1 MRGTIK
7 DWPTEKG
14 SGRWSV
20 VSGQWSVV
28 SGQQDL
34 PASGDE
40 TLLVPATEYLH
51 MLLALDVASSI
62 CTVSLYDPAS
72 DTVLAERVWLSRRR
86 QTEETLPAAADALAQ
101 AGAAVDNIRFL
112 AVTTGPGSFTGVR
125 IGISVVK
132 GIALGLPQPPQLIG
146 LPVLSVT
153 AARFV
158 PLAAGR
164 AVVWPLLQAGR
175 GRFNW
180 AAAPADDPLWLP
192 SAAEHC
198 AGQVEALVAA
208 LRAEERPVWLV
219 GELSDALRQA
229 VQGLTHV
236 RCIDPAV
243 DIDLPEQGKS
253 AVGFPEGAVD
263 APDSREQANMTQ
275 TRGEVLARLA
285 LRHLRAGSP
294 ALSGPLQP
302 LYLRPPQ

>member
-1 MRGTIK
+1 MK

-20 VSGQWSVV
+20 VSGQ
-28 SGQQDL
+28 QD
-34 PASGDE
+34 PRASGGE
-40 TLLVPATEYLH
+40 PVLVAATEYLD

-62 CTVSLYDPAS
+62 CTVALFDPAS
-72 DTVLAERVWLSRRR
+72 DLMLAERVWLSRRR
-86 QTEETLPAAADALAQ
+86 QTEETLPAAAAALAQ
-101 AGAAVDNIRFL
+101 AGVEVDGVRIL

-153 AARFV
+153 AARFM

-192 SAAEHC
+192 SVTEHC
-198 AGQVEALVAA
+198 AGEVSALVAA
-208 LRAEERPVWLV
+208 LRAEEGPVWLV
-219 GELSDALRQA
+219 GEFTDALRQA

-236 RCIDPAV
+236 RCVDPAA
-243 DIDLPEQGKS
+243 DFDLPEQGS
-253 AVGFPEGAVD
+253 GAAGFPEGAVD
-263 APDSREQANMTQ
+263 APVGRVQAGITQ

-294 ALSGPLQP
+294 ALTAPLQP

>member
-1 MRGTIK
+1 
-7 DWPTEKG
+7 
-14 SGRWSV
+14 
-20 VSGQWSVV
+20 
-28 SGQQDL
+28 
-34 PASGDE
+34 
-40 TLLVPATEYLH
+40 

-62 CTVSLYDPAS
+62 CTVALFDPAS
-72 DTVLAERVWLSRRR
+72 DTMLAERVWLSRRR
-86 QTEETLPAAADALAQ
+86 QTEETLPAAADVLAQ
-101 AGAAVDNIRFL
+101 AGVEVDGVGIL

-132 GIALGLPQPPQLIG
+132 GIALGLPEPPQLIG

-192 SAAEHC
+192 AVTEHC

-208 LRAEERPVWLV
+208 LRGEARPVWLV
-219 GELSDALRQA
+219 GELTDGLRQA

-236 RCIDPAV
+236 RCIDPAA
-243 DIDLPEQGKS
+243 DFDLEGQGKG
-253 AVGFPEGAVD
+253 AAGFPEGAVD
-263 APDSREQANMTQ
+263 VPDRRKQADMTQ
-275 TRGEVLARLA
+275 TRGEALARLA
-285 LRHLRAGSP
+285 LRHLHAGSP
-294 ALSGPLQP
+294 ALTARLQP

>member
-1 MRGTIK
+1 M
-7 DWPTEKG
+7 
-14 SGRWSV
+14 
-20 VSGQWSVV
+20 VSGQWPVA
-28 SGQQDL
+28 SGQQAQQ
-34 PASGDE
+34 ASGDE
-40 TLLVPATEYLH
+40 PLLVPAAKYLP
-51 MLLALDVASSI
+51 MLLALDVASST
-62 CTVSLYDPAS
+62 CTVALFDPAS
-72 DTVLAERVWLSRRR
+72 DTMLAERVWVSRRR
-86 QTEETLPAAADALAQ
+86 QTEETLPAAADVLAQ
-101 AGAAVDNIRFL
+101 AGVEVDGVRIL

-153 AARFV
+153 AARFM

-180 AAAPADDPLWLP
+180 SAAPADDPLWLP
-192 SAAEHC
+192 SVTEHC

-219 GELSDALRQA
+219 GELTDALRQA
-229 VQGLTHV
+229 VQGLTYV
-236 RCIDPAV
+236 RCIDPAA
-243 DIDLPEQGKS
+243 DFDLPEQGKGVLGLPGC
-253 AVGFPEGAVD
+253 AGD
-263 APDSREQANMTQ
+263 AAHSREQADMTL
-275 TRGEVLARLA
+275 TRGEALARLA

-294 ALSGPLQP
+294 ALTAPLQP